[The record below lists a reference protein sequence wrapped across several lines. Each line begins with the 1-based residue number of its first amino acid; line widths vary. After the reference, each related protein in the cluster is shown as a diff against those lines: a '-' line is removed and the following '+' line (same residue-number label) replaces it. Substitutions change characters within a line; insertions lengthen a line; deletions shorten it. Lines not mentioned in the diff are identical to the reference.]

1 MFVGWHFECRVP
13 VMNILSLG
21 MRVRFNG
28 QANNPKNG
36 QHCTIIRVLPNPSN
50 RPESQWYDVR
60 FDDDS
65 MGRFLRRYLV
75 EFDHDEKSAA

>member
-1 MFVGWHFECRVP
+1 
-13 VMNILSLG
+13 MNILSLG
-21 MRVRFNG
+21 IRVRFTG

-36 QHCTIIRVLPNPSN
+36 QQCTIIRILPNPSN

>member
-1 MFVGWHFECRVP
+1 
-13 VMNILSLG
+13 MNTLSRG
-21 MRVRFNG
+21 MKVRFAG
-28 QANNPKNG
+28 QPNNRKNG

-65 MGRFLRRYLV
+65 IGRFLRRYLV
-75 EFDHDEKSAA
+75 EFDDEKNAA